1 MTAARKPGFRDAVIA
16 MKLYELRREP
26 ELKGSRE
33 LVRTHI
39 LGQAWGSVRE
49 LLDETHEAHPHLRQ
63 AMTFWDMAASFVNR
77 GILHAD
83 VYLDSCDEGLLLYA
97 ALEEHLQRIRK
108 IRPRFAT
115 QSEAMVREFPEI
127 KGRLLELR
135 KEVYAKRKEQDPV

>member
-1 MTAARKPGFRDAVIA
+1 MRKPGFRDAIIA

-26 ELKGSRE
+26 ELLQSRD
-33 LVRTHI
+33 LIRTHI
-39 LGQAWGSVRE
+39 LGHDWGKVRE
-49 LLDETHEAHPHLRQ
+49 LLDEEHEEHGHLRQ

-77 GILHAD
+77 GVLHPD

-97 ALEEHLQRIRK
+97 ALEEHIQRIRK

-115 QSEAMVREFPEI
+115 QSEAMVRDFPEI

-135 KEVYAKRKEQDPV
+135 KQVYASRKENDPS